1 MHFPAIATGFRLLAK
16 CFIKS
21 PIPSSVGKVLTA
33 ASITPIVD
41 VAMQSVEPVET
52 PVEVMKTPVG
62 TVTEVV
68 GKQAGGASEKTMA
81 ETMRSTRTTVFQM
94 FQPLARS
101 SKVQVE
107 CARKEGVLQAH
118 AKKEWELVAAKHPI
132 ASSMVRKAE
141 RGEADELMD
150 KVLRMFEDIDE
161 MEKFRLQLRVAVY
174 DEDPG
179 DGVQVKEDPTPL
191 NRWIDSAKEAEIA
204 LDIARC
210 EMTIEDVDDL
220 LTRLYIEMNYLVV
233 VHATNKEERKRM
245 AVEVSAR
252 IKEYAEVLLESQ
264 CEIRLAVE
272 RARVRSVVAKRFT
285 PSDAEYLASLTPGS
299 SHIPSCDRS
308 CVSSYLL
315 HRVAENSEDE
325 SIPELTRSEASRCS
339 TPSEVPSTP
348 RASITELQA
357 EPSIIITS
365 EEVKP
370 VEVVPVKSQKMADS
384 NMVANRAPV
393 RKATTVTGGGKPTWR
408 F

>member
-33 ASITPIVD
+33 ASITPISLL
-41 VAMQSVEPVET
+41 ACSVEAVET
-52 PVEVMKTPVG
+52 AVEVTKTPVG
-62 TVTEVV
+62 AVTEVV
-68 GKQAGGASEKTMA
+68 GKQAAGASEKTMA

-107 CARKEGVLQAH
+107 ARAE
-118 AKKEWELVAAKHPI
+118 KEWELVAAKHPI

-141 RGEADELMD
+141 RGEADESMD
-150 KVLRMFEDIDE
+150 KVSRMFEDIDE
-161 MEKFRLQLRVAVY
+161 MEQFRLQLRVAVY

-220 LTRLYIEMNYLVV
+220 LTRLYIEMNCLVV
-233 VHATNKEERKRM
+233 VHATSKEERKRM
-245 AVEVSAR
+245 AAEVSAR

-285 PSDAEYLASLTPGS
+285 PSDA
-299 SHIPSCDRS
+299 D
-308 CVSSYLL
+308 
-315 HRVAENSEDE
+315 
-325 SIPELTRSEASRCS
+325 
-339 TPSEVPSTP
+339 EVPSTP

-357 EPSIIITS
+357 EPSIIIIS

-393 RKATTVTGGGKPTWR
+393 RKATKVTGGGKPAWR